1 MLQRE
6 MEICERKLKMEP
18 VLLTE
23 LSKTELGGHG
33 KSMSYVCLSPGVI
46 PTYKNSRY
54 LLEPYPK
61 MTVTG
66 YPY

>member
-23 LSKTELGGHG
+23 LSKIELGEH
-33 KSMSYVCLSPGVI
+33 
-46 PTYKNSRY
+46 
-54 LLEPYPK
+54 
-61 MTVTG
+61 
-66 YPY
+66 